1 MAKLFETTR
10 LNGMTLENR
19 FIRSAT
25 WTGLAREDGAC
36 SLPLTQRM
44 VELVKGGVGL
54 IITGH
59 AYVEKRGQAGPRQ
72 LGIDKDELI
81 PGLRQLTTAI
91 HECGGKIVIQLAHA
105 GIYAD
110 PRLTGKT
117 PVGPSNRG
125 RFVPYAVREMST
137 GEIDGVGNA
146 FARVARL
153 IITFFRIFYQ
163 IVAIQFHYS

>member
-1 MAKLFETTR
+1 MVKLFETTR

-59 AYVEKRGQAGPRQ
+59 AYVGPAGAFEQ
-72 LGIDKDELI
+72 KVTV
-81 PGLRQLTTAI
+81 LRSVLEAQ
-91 HECGGKIVIQLAHA
+91 
-105 GIYAD
+105 
-110 PRLTGKT
+110 P
-117 PVGPSNRG
+117 
-125 RFVPYAVREMST
+125 
-137 GEIDGVGNA
+137 
-146 FARVARL
+146 
-153 IITFFRIFYQ
+153 
-163 IVAIQFHYS
+163 